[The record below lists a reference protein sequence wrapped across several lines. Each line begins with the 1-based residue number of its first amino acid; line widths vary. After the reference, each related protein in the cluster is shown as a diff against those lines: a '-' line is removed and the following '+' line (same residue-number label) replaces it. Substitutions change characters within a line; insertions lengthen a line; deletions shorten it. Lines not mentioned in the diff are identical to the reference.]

1 MYLHTVSSVTYWC
14 RGSGNARL
22 VSKSD
27 GVCYTMVVLIPV
39 GDHPIV
45 VQFNDFSVGRH
56 SVRVRFTT
64 TGGQAEQDF
73 NFDVSAEGNQC
84 VP

>member
-1 MYLHTVSSVTYWC
+1 MACITQWWF
-14 RGSGNARL
+14 
-22 VSKSD
+22 
-27 GVCYTMVVLIPV
+27 LIPV

-56 SVRVRFTT
+56 SLRVRFTT

-73 NFDVSAEGNQC
+73 NFDVPAEGNQC
-84 VP
+84 VHRCTII